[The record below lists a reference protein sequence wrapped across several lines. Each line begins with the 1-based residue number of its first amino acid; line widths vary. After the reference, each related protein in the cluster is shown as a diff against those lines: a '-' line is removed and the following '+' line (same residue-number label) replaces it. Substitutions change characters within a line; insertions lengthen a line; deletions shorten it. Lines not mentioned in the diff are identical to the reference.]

1 MTGIDGTDRASWPE
15 ALSRG
20 AVRWSLRS
28 LRYDATVAFY
38 RDLVHLPV
46 VDEFTSSFGEDGT
59 ILGLPHT
66 STHLE
71 ILREGS
77 ADPSAVGHDEI
88 VFYLGGL
95 EVVQVATAS
104 LWAAGITP
112 DSEAHPYWKANGAI
126 TYRDPDGRGLVFAP
140 WVFGRVP
147 DPVDRPAGVPPDDQ
161 DPQSVRIDWY
171 SGDRHGLRALFEEA
185 EDSSVQLDSYIGDGR
200 VLLARIGADPVGHL
214 QLVETSRAGEVE
226 LKNMAVTAEWRGT
239 GIGKMLVEHA
249 VTSSRSSG
257 YERMVVA
264 TAAADID
271 NLRFYQRR
279 GFRMS
284 GVEHDAFDADAGYGD
299 GMTVDGIPLRD
310 RVWFSQDL

>member
-1 MTGIDGTDRASWPE
+1 VTGIHGPDGAAWP
-15 ALSRG
+15 ADLSRG

-28 LRYDATVAFY
+28 LRYDETIAFY
-38 RDLVHLPV
+38 RDLVNLPV

-66 STHLE
+66 SIHLE
-71 ILREGS
+71 ILRERS

-88 VFYLGGL
+88 VIYLDGPGA
-95 EVVQVATAS
+95 VQLATAG
-104 LWAAGITP
+104 LRGAGITP
-112 DSEAHPYWKANGAI
+112 DPEGHPYWQANGAI

-147 DPVDRPAGVPPDDQ
+147 DPVDRPVVTPPDGQ

-171 SGDRHGLRALFEEA
+171 TGDRRELRALFEEA
-185 EDSSVQLDSYIGDGR
+185 EDSAVQLDSYIGDGR
-200 VLLARIGADPVGHL
+200 VLLAWIGADRVGHL
-214 QLVETSRAGEVE
+214 QLVETAQAGEIE
-226 LKNMAVTAEWRGT
+226 LKNMAVTSEWRGT
-239 GIGKMLVEHA
+239 GIGKKLVDHA
-249 VTSSRSSG
+249 ITTSRSSG
-257 YERMVVA
+257 YARMVVA

-284 GVEHDAFDADAGYGD
+284 GIERDAFDADAGYAD
-299 GMTVDGIPLRD
+299 GITLDGIPLRD
-310 RVWFSQDL
+310 RVWFAQDL